1 MMAKMKI
8 LVVTLIFLLAHH
20 PARAAASQKD
30 LSFLV
35 DGQKVVGTL
44 ELPEGTAKP
53 AVILL
58 LHGFKGSRNEL
69 QIPSLKVGIY
79 ARAAD
84 AWAAKGLA
92 SLRIDFRGGGDS
104 DGSFEDTTI
113 SGQVKDALAA
123 LEFLHTEK
131 SIDPTR
137 IAMVGWSQG
146 GAVAAT
152 VAGRAKRPLRAVA
165 LWNPLVSPAGTIEA
179 TFGVEVVKAGL
190 ASGGKSIP
198 VKLPWGSEVALRTAY
213 FEDLFT
219 IDPVA
224 ELARYRGPIFVAV
237 GTKDTLIYPQPQ
249 SGQLLLTDHRGP
261 GELWVRPMDHVFNVF
276 DETKTV
282 DELIEATG
290 AFVVKNTR
298 PVRRTFDGGADR

>member
-1 MMAKMKI
+1 MGKMK
-8 LVVTLIFLLAHH
+8 LLLAMLLGLLWHD
-20 PARAAASQKD
+20 PGLAAASQKD
-30 LSFLV
+30 ISFQV

-44 ELPEGTAKP
+44 ELPEGAAKP

-79 ARAAD
+79 ARAAE

-123 LEFLHTEK
+123 LEFLQTEK

-137 IAMVGWSQG
+137 IALLGWSQG

-152 VAGRAKRPLRAVA
+152 VAGRTKRPLRAVA
-165 LWNPLVSPAGTIEA
+165 LWNPLVSPAGSIEA
-179 TFGVEVVKAGL
+179 VFGAEVVKAGL

-219 IDPVA
+219 LDPVA
-224 ELARYRGPIFVAV
+224 ELAKYRGPIFVAV

-249 SGQLLLTDHRGP
+249 SGQLLLTYHKGP

-290 AFVVKNTR
+290 AFVTKNT
-298 PVRRTFDGGADR
+298 GLAAGH

>member
-1 MMAKMKI
+1 MDNIKI
-8 LVVTLIFLLAHH
+8 LAAVLLLLLSHDQTH
-20 PARAAASQKD
+20 AAAIQKD
-30 LSFLV
+30 ISFQV

-104 DGSFEDTTI
+104 DGSFEETTL
-113 SGQVKDALAA
+113 SGQIKDALAA
-123 LEFLHTEK
+123 LDFLQTDK
-131 SIDPTR
+131 SIDRTR
-137 IAMVGWSQG
+137 IALVGWSQG

-152 VAGRAKRPLRAVA
+152 VAGRTKRPLRAVA
-165 LWNPLVSPAGTIEA
+165 LWNPLVSPAGTFEA
-179 TFGVEVVKAGL
+179 VFGVEVVKAGL
-190 ASGGKSIP
+190 ASGGKSIT
-198 VKLPWGSEVALRTAY
+198 VKLPWGTEVALRTAY

-219 IDPVA
+219 VDPVA
-224 ELARYRGPIFVAV
+224 ELARYPGPIFVAV

-249 SGQLLLTDHRGP
+249 SGQLLLTYHKGP

-290 AFVVKNTR
+290 AFVTKNTR
-298 PVRRTFDGGADR
+298 P